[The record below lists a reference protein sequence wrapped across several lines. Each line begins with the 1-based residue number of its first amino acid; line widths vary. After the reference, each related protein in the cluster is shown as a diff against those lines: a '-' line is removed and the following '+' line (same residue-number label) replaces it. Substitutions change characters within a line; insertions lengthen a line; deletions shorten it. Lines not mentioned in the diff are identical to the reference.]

1 MEMTTETI
9 DAESRA
15 LVVRDEVEPQALALP
30 AILPAEAKAAMKAY
44 QELCEAVLESS
55 DYQEF
60 TQKKKVD
67 GRWVSEIKK
76 FKKKSAVKKLQTFF
90 GVEVTVKSADRDEL
104 GDGHYAFRVI
114 ASARARNGRVVEATG
129 ACSTLEERFDLQPF
143 DDESDTRFAIRQRKA
158 LARAYHDILSTAETR
173 ATNRAVMN
181 CIGVGGGEVTAD
193 EVQRDRA
200 QPRQEAPAQ
209 QRPADPEVVKRGLM
223 TAAKI
228 RMKELG
234 MNDEQWRDLL
244 RSTFPDVN
252 WNERGF
258 DGPTGKALD
267 KPELETL
274 NSVLKAR
281 Q

>member
-60 TQKKKVD
+60 TQKKK
-67 GRWVSEIKK
+67 
-76 FKKKSAVKKLQTFF
+76 SAVKKLQTFF

-129 ACSTLEERFDLQPF
+129 ACSTLEERFDLQ
-143 DDESDTRFAIRQRKA
+143 
-158 LARAYHDILSTAETR
+158 
-173 ATNRAVMN
+173 
-181 CIGVGGGEVTAD
+181 
-193 EVQRDRA
+193 
-200 QPRQEAPAQ
+200 
-209 QRPADPEVVKRGLM
+209 
-223 TAAKI
+223 
-228 RMKELG
+228 
-234 MNDEQWRDLL
+234 
-244 RSTFPDVN
+244 
-252 WNERGF
+252 
-258 DGPTGKALD
+258 
-267 KPELETL
+267 
-274 NSVLKAR
+274 
-281 Q
+281 